1 MESIE
6 KDIKENTSN
15 QSLSSYEM
23 GRDDVNVICTYGKIA
38 VWFGRQTPEV
48 VVGRI
53 LISISRIDKS
63 AVHEVE
69 IVCPFEKITEYES
82 HGYVLVSYAKCE
94 GGYRATFHIP
104 FYNKKALFFFA
115 EHIVRKLQ
123 QRDVKID
130 IYWNGDDSDIT
141 RLTEHLEE
149 IDDWKVKKINYK
161 DNSKE
166 KQEK

>member
-6 KDIKENTSN
+6 RDIKENTSN

-23 GRDDVNVICTYGKIA
+23 GRDDVNVICTYGKIS

-82 HGYVLVSYAKCE
+82 HG
-94 GGYRATFHIP
+94 
-104 FYNKKALFFFA
+104 
-115 EHIVRKLQ
+115 
-123 QRDVKID
+123 
-130 IYWNGDDSDIT
+130 
-141 RLTEHLEE
+141 
-149 IDDWKVKKINYK
+149 
-161 DNSKE
+161 
-166 KQEK
+166 